1 MTAKNRPRRISE
13 ATKTY
18 NVLFPV
24 ALLETIHREADLRET
39 SSAQLVRTAIEEYL
53 LGNTQEKSEP
63 TGDDYE
69 RGVADTLEKVRKVS
83 RLRMKMATGQTMGD
97 MVVAD
102 IERLQN

>member
-53 LGNTQEKSEP
+53 LGNTQKSQSKQV
-63 TGDDYE
+63 TITSAVWRTHLRRFE
-69 RGVADTLEKVRKVS
+69 RYRACE
-83 RLRMKMATGQTMGD
+83 
-97 MVVAD
+97 
-102 IERLQN
+102 